1 MRMWIMRRMWRYKR
15 GQPDDVR
22 LESAE
27 SLVFQCVNKMHKNDK
42 INSIMDDGA
51 ETQRNG
57 SCIRL
62 FVLSFFG
69 FL

>member
-22 LESAE
+22 LESVE
-27 SLVFQCVNKMHKNDK
+27 SLVSQCVNKMHKNDK